1 MHRFIVFFI
10 LLLAA
15 GAPARAF
22 ELQSQQVVPG
32 VYALVGPKEARS
44 YDNYGLNATFG
55 FAITPTGVV
64 LIDSGSSLA
73 GAKIIAAAIR
83 KITPQPVRWVINT
96 GSQDHRWLGNG
107 YFAGKGAEIIA
118 LKRTV
123 DTQREVGEQW
133 LAALKPVLKEH
144 LDGTVPLHAAHPI
157 AADRRAFELGGRHFE
172 LIWLG
177 DAHFAGDA
185 VVWMP
190 REKLLFSGDLIFVE
204 RILGVLPWSHAAS
217 WRKAFHAMEG
227 LRPEHI
233 VPGHGHSCDLA
244 TARRDTGDYLD
255 WLVTEVGQAVADWE
269 PIETAVDRLADAPKF
284 KHLELYDM
292 LHRSNLNRTY
302 VELEQRE
309 LPRAAPAK

>member
-1 MHRFIVFFI
+1 MRRFIVFFV
-10 LLLAA
+10 LFLAVC
-15 GAPARAF
+15 APALAF
-22 ELQSQQVVPG
+22 QLQPQEVVPG
-32 VYALVGPKEARS
+32 IYALVGPKEART

-55 FAITPTGVV
+55 FVVTPSGVA
-64 LIDSGSSLA
+64 LIDSGASLS
-73 GAKIIAAAIR
+73 GAKIIEASIR

-123 DTQREVGEQW
+123 NTQREVGEQW
-133 LAALKPVLKEH
+133 LMMLKPALRER
-144 LDGTVPLHAAHPI
+144 LDGTVPTHAAHPI
-157 AADRRAFELGGRHFE
+157 AADRQAFELGGRHFE
-172 LIWLG
+172 LIWPG

-190 REKLLFSGDLIFVE
+190 LEKVLFSGDLIFVE

-217 WRKAFHAMEG
+217 WRDAFHAVEV

-233 VPGHGHSCDLA
+233 IPGHGRSCDLA
-244 TARRDTGDYLD
+244 TAKRDTGDYLD
-255 WLVTEVGQAVADWE
+255 WLVAEVGKAVADWE
-269 PIETAVDRLADAPKF
+269 PIEAAVNRLADAPRF

-292 LHRSNLNRTY
+292 LHRGNINRTY
-302 VELEQRE
+302 VELEQR
-309 LPRAAPAK
+309 